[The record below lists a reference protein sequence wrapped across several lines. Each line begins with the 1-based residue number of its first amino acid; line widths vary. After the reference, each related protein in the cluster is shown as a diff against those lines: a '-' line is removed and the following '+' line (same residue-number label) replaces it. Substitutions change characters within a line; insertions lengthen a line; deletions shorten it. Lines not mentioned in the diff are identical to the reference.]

1 LTLTWSLTLTATA
14 TWPLTTHC
22 STRAKA
28 ARVARLRAN
37 GQNEVSAART
47 IGFDDDLFTA
57 TSHVAVAV
65 HVNDQVTTT
74 STSTGDVN
82 VSTPR

>member
-1 LTLTWSLTLTATA
+1 
-14 TWPLTTHC
+14 
-22 STRAKA
+22 
-28 ARVARLRAN
+28 
-37 GQNEVSAART
+37 VSAART